1 MWLPAVCGPC
11 FLYHLLLLLLLLIV
25 LLFILAYPLLL
36 LLLLL
41 LPLMMRFEVGL
52 EPQQERGAYPR
63 QSDSLMRPLRP
74 LLTHIHPH
82 LLYNETKTKTKT
94 KTKV

>member
-1 MWLPAVCGPC
+1 MWLPAVCGPG

-25 LLFILAYPLLL
+25 LLFLLASPLLL

-41 LPLMMRFEVGL
+41 VPLMMRFEVGL

-63 QSDSLMRPLRP
+63 QSVSLMPPPRPP
-74 LLTHIHPH
+74 SHIHPH
-82 LLYNETKTKTKT
+82 LAQNPRKYEICDVNP
-94 KTKV
+94 